1 MEKATDMQNVIRH
14 QLAQQMVDTIH
25 DVCGY
30 NINFISPE
38 GKITASTNQERI
50 GTFHEIGRKAA
61 ESGQTIEVESDT
73 NFSGTRKG
81 INIPIYY
88 HDSVIAVIGITA
100 EPSEARKY
108 AHLAERISAL
118 LLHEQEIGERYRST
132 DERRAYL
139 IRCIQNED
147 FGNRDYFESCLR
159 EFHVDP
165 QAGYRMLCIEINT
178 RYNLVNISLLEQK
191 VRDLFRRIGQEVYT
205 YIYPNRFAGLIPSG
219 IYENYRTVFRRF
231 AAEHHQILQLAL
243 GSEKTFERC
252 GDSWQDA
259 ITALGS
265 IRGTGKDLVIFDD
278 LKLEILLSGMNEK
291 VREKYRKKVLVDL
304 NPSEIEFLKTYYDAD
319 MSLKGTAEKL
329 FLHVNTVQQRLNRI
343 AEKTGMN
350 PRNFR
355 DAVLMWLALNV

>member
-1 MEKATDMQNVIRH
+1 MKSLIRH
-14 QLAQQMVDTIH
+14 RLAQQMVDTIH

-38 GKITASTNQERI
+38 GKITASTDPERI
-50 GTFHEIGRKAA
+50 GMFHEIGRKAA
-61 ESGQTIEVESDT
+61 ESGETIEVDSNEDY
-73 NFSGTRKG
+73 SGTRKG

-88 HDSVIAVIGITA
+88 HNSVIAVIGITA

-118 LLHEQEIGERYRST
+118 LLHEQEIGEMYRST

-147 FGNRDYFESCLR
+147 FENLAYFDSCLK

-165 QAGYRMLCIEINT
+165 KGRYRMLCIEINT

-191 VRDLFRRIGQEVYT
+191 VRAFFNRIGEEVYT
-205 YIYPNRFAGLIPSG
+205 YIYPNRFAGLIRSES
-219 IYENYRTVFRRF
+219 YKNYQSVFRRF
-231 AAEHHQILQLAL
+231 ASDHHQILQMAV
-243 GSEKTFERC
+243 GSDKSFEKC
-252 GDSWQDA
+252 GDSWRDA
-259 ITALGS
+259 VIAISS
-265 IRGTGKDLVIFDD
+265 IRGTGKDLVAFDD
-278 LKLEILLSGMNEK
+278 LKLEILLSGMSDT
-291 VREKYRKKVLVDL
+291 VREEYRRKVLGGL
-304 NPSEIEFLKTYYDAD
+304 KPSEVDFLKTYYDSD
-319 MSLKGTAEKL
+319 MSLKASAEKL

-343 AEKTGMN
+343 AGKTGMN

-355 DAVLMWLALNV
+355 DAVLFWLAMHV

>member
-1 MEKATDMQNVIRH
+1 MKSLIRH
-14 QLAQQMVDTIH
+14 GLAQQMVDTIH

-38 GKITASTNQERI
+38 GKITASTDPERI
-50 GTFHEIGRKAA
+50 GMFHEVGKKAA
-61 ESGQTIEVESDT
+61 QSGETIEVDSDEDY
-73 NFSGTRKG
+73 SGTRKG

-88 HDSVIAVIGITA
+88 HSSVIAVIGITA

-118 LLHEQEIGERYRST
+118 LLHEQEIGERYRNI

-147 FGNRDYFESCLR
+147 FENREYFDSCLN
-159 EFHVDP
+159 EFHIDP
-165 QAGYRMLCIEINT
+165 KGRYRMVCIEINT

-191 VRDLFRRIGQEVYT
+191 VRAFFDRLGEEVYT
-205 YIYPNRFAGLIPSG
+205 YIYPNRFAGLIRSEA
-219 IYENYRTVFRRF
+219 YDSYQSVFAGF
-231 AAEHHQILQLAL
+231 ASDHHQILKLSV
-243 GSEKTFERC
+243 GSDKSFEKC
-252 GDSWQDA
+252 GDSWRDA
-259 ITALGS
+259 VIAISS
-265 IRGTGKDLVIFDD
+265 IRGSSQDLVAFDD
-278 LKLEILLSGMNEK
+278 LKLEILLSGISGTA
-291 VREKYRKKVLVDL
+291 REEYRKKMLGDL
-304 NPSEIEFLKTYYDAD
+304 KPAEVEFLKTYYDSD
-319 MSLKGTAEKL
+319 MSLKATATKL

-355 DAVLMWLALNV
+355 DAVLFWLAMNV

>member
-1 MEKATDMQNVIRH
+1 MRIFGLALIQEKENTEGMENVIRH

-38 GKITASTNQERI
+38 GKITASTNPERI
-50 GTFHEIGRKAA
+50 GTFHEIGRKTA

-88 HDSVIAVIGITA
+88 HDAVIAVIGITA

-118 LLHEQEIGERYRST
+118 LLHEQEIGESYRSA
-132 DERRAYL
+132 DEKRAYL

-147 FGNRDYFESCLR
+147 FGNQDYFDSCLR

-165 QAGYRMLCIEINT
+165 QARYRMLCIEINT

-191 VRDLFRRIGQEVYT
+191 VRALFRRIGQEVYA
-205 YIYPNRFAGLIPSG
+205 YIYPNRFAGLISSG
-219 IYENYRTVFRRF
+219 IYENLISDVLPRSIIRF
-231 AAEHHQILQLAL
+231 CSLRWEVK
-243 GSEKTFERC
+243 SR
-252 GDSWQDA
+252 
-259 ITALGS
+259 
-265 IRGTGKDLVIFDD
+265 
-278 LKLEILLSGMNEK
+278 
-291 VREKYRKKVLVDL
+291 
-304 NPSEIEFLKTYYDAD
+304 
-319 MSLKGTAEKL
+319 LKGPKIPGRTRSQHWLPFAG
-329 FLHVNTVQQRLNRI
+329 RSRI
-343 AEKTGMN
+343 
-350 PRNFR
+350 
-355 DAVLMWLALNV
+355 WLYSMI